1 MERMRHIAAF
11 SGLLVVLL
19 VTACDGER
27 TAAPGPAAAG
37 EPEAPMLRGVVIDIE
52 GRPLA
57 GALVRAHIPFG
68 AGQRARQE
76 GLSATSGPDGSFAL
90 DLVAAFDPAQ
100 EVPVVLLAT
109 RDGCLPFRQ
118 TLRVFR
124 RTTGMSVDIRLFPAG
139 RVAGRVVDPSGAPI
153 PAAEVFVI
161 GAEEIGFA
169 RIDSGFFAVSGE
181 DGRFEIPAVPLGTT
195 DLGVHASDFIPAVIG
210 PVEIRPGPA
219 AEAGDI
225 GLSPGGV
232 IRGFVRTPQDE
243 PVPGA
248 LVRAFRKRD
257 FRQFAYY
264 GRLSVSEAGGRTVT
278 DASGAFRIGGLADG
292 AYTVEVE
299 APGYLTVDASAR
311 DVAPGG
317 APLALLLSA
326 DTWIQLTV
334 VDGATGAPIPRYDLL
349 LTLAAGEGIS
359 RREEVSGGGTHRLP
373 LNRGDEYRLEV
384 SAEGYEVSGRRIS
397 IDAPGATP
405 LRIPLVPR

>member
-1 MERMRHIAAF
+1 MRHFAVL

-19 VTACDGER
+19 LATACDGER
-27 TAAPGPAAAG
+27 AAAPAPVPAK

-57 GALVRAHIPFG
+57 GTLVRAVIPFG

-100 EVPVVLLAT
+100 EVPVVLLAN

-139 RVAGRVVDPSGAPI
+139 RVAGRVADPSGAPI
-153 PAAEVFVI
+153 SRAEVFVV
-161 GAEEIGFA
+161 GAEQIGFA

-181 DGRFEIPAVPLGTT
+181 DGRFEIPAVPLGTM
-195 DLGVHASDFIPAVIG
+195 DLGVHASDFIPEVVG
-210 PVEIRPGPA
+210 PIEITAGLTT
-219 AEAGDI
+219 EAGDVR
-225 GLSPGGV
+225 LRPGRAISGS
-232 IRGFVRTPQDE
+232 VRTPQDE

-248 LVRAFRKRD
+248 FVRAFRKREL
-257 FRQFAYY
+257 RQFAYF
-264 GRLSVSEAGGRTVT
+264 GRLSVAEAGGQTVT
-278 DASGAFRIGGLADG
+278 DATGAFRIGGLADG

-299 APGYLTVDASAR
+299 APGYLTVDAAAR
-311 DVAPGG
+311 DVSPGG
-317 APLALLLSA
+317 APVPLLLSA
-326 DTWIQLTV
+326 DTWIELTV

-349 LTLAAGEGIS
+349 MALAVGEGFS
-359 RREEVSGGGTHRLP
+359 RREEVLGGGTHRLP
-373 LNRGDEYRLEV
+373 LNRGEKYRLEI
-384 SAEGYEVSGRRIS
+384 SSEGYDVSSRPIS
-397 IDAPGATP
+397 IETPGGTP